1 MGLLEDLAQEFAES
15 TARIVGYDVVLTD
28 TTGRIIGSSRKERLG
43 DWLIEAP
50 EVVRSRER
58 CVVTPEDAEK
68 VSHTK
73 PGVSYPLMDSWG
85 SVLGTVAI
93 TGRPEDVV
101 PFAPLV
107 KTYAELFLRER
118 THIRESLSLEAD
130 LQGVF
135 RALMSE
141 DFSPAVVSWL
151 ARKTRLIGIDT
162 GLHHVGVALKTHR
175 PEAVALPSEASGAV
189 QTWFVLQTV
198 RERLSGGKD
207 FAVSLDNERYGLIL
221 SREGSGGKGWREAV
235 SERVASI
242 RSSLEALGLKT
253 LVVAGDPG
261 KGLESMGRSL
271 REAFGILEVAETRD
285 RKEGLFWVEENRLEL
300 LLLALSLDERVNFVE
315 EELGRLRKLS
325 YGREL
330 EVTLKAWLESGF
342 SYRKTAQ
349 ALNIHRNTL
358 HYRLDKVK
366 EVLGR
371 DPRNPRD
378 MVALYL
384 ALRMPVKK

>member
-1 MGLLEDLAQEFAES
+1 MLEDLAQEFAES

-28 TTGRIIGSSRKERLG
+28 TAGRIIGSSRKERLG

-58 CVVTPEDAEK
+58 HVVTPEEAER

-85 SVLGTVAI
+85 KVLGTVAI
-93 TGRPEDVV
+93 TGLPEEVV

-135 RALMSE
+135 RALISE

-151 ARKTRLIGIDT
+151 TRKTRLIGLDP
-162 GLHHVGVALKTHR
+162 GRFHVGVALKIHR
-175 PEAVALPSEASGAV
+175 PEAVSLPSEARGTV

-198 RERLSGGKD
+198 RERLNAGKD

-221 SREGSGGKGWREAV
+221 SRHDPGMEGWREAV
-235 SERVASI
+235 SGRISSI
-242 RSSLEALGLKT
+242 RSYLGTLGLET

-261 KGLESMGRSL
+261 TGLEAMGRSL
-271 REAFGILEVAETRD
+271 RESFGILEVAETRG
-285 RKEGLFWVEENRLEL
+285 RKEGLYWVEENRLEL
-300 LLLALSLDERVNFVE
+300 LLLSLPPVERADFVE
-315 EELGRLRKLS
+315 EELGKLRDLS
-325 YGREL
+325 YGPDL
-330 EVTLKAWLESGF
+330 EVTLKTWLESGF

-349 ALNIHRNTL
+349 ILSIHRNTL
-358 HYRLDKVK
+358 HYRLDKAK
-366 EVLGR
+366 EILGR
-371 DPRNPRD
+371 DPRCPRE
-378 MVALYL
+378 MVTLYL
-384 ALRMPVKK
+384 ALKMPVKD